1 MGDVGTIKVILP
13 LRRKEPKGQVNDFP
27 FGACFF
33 LCWHLLACNQESPS
47 FGGVHWPSKQRQ
59 EHTCSHVRL

>member
-27 FGACFF
+27 FGAVYEGEGRG
-33 LCWHLLACNQESPS
+33 LKRE
-47 FGGVHWPSKQRQ
+47 GVVETKPYCTPQLVDLYFTLRP
-59 EHTCSHVRL
+59 